1 MIYLKYEG
9 FFNESPVEFLIE
21 NGSGLNDYQIR
32 LALSGKYGE
41 SLVLN
46 PEKPKLIV
54 VGKL

>member
-1 MIYLKYEG
+1 MTYLKYEV
-9 FFNESPVEFLIE
+9 FFKDSPIEFLIE
-21 NGSGLNDYQIR
+21 DGSGLNDYQIR

-41 SLVLN
+41 SLALN